1 MQTWPDWN
9 KLYAKGQCLYYWVA
23 FSDEQW
29 EALNAAKSEA
39 ERDNLVRKYREEYM
53 ANRDVL
59 TGELKKPVEE
69 VKEEVKEEVV
79 EEKVEEIEESIE
91 DVKPVK
97 KSKKG
102 K

>member
-9 KLYAKGQCLYYWVA
+9 KLYAKGQCLYYGVA

-29 EALNAAKSEA
+29 DALNAAKNDA
-39 ERDNLVRKYREEYM
+39 DRDALVRKYREEYM

-69 VKEEVKEEVV
+69 EKVEEVK
-79 EEKVEEIEESIE
+79 EIEESIE

>member
-9 KLYAKGQCLYYWVA
+9 KLYAKGQCLYYGVA

-29 EALNAAKSEA
+29 EALNNAKNEV

-69 VKEEVKEEVV
+69 VEEEKEE
-79 EEKVEEIEESIE
+79 VEEIEESIE

>member
-9 KLYAKGQCLYYWVA
+9 KLYAKGQCLYYGVA

-39 ERDNLVRKYREEYM
+39 DRDALVRKYREEYM

-69 VKEEVKEEVV
+69 KV

>member
-9 KLYAKGQCLYYWVA
+9 KLYAKGQCLYYWVP

-29 EALNAAKSEA
+29 AALMMSKNEAD
-39 ERDNLVRKYREEYM
+39 RDALVRKYREEYM

-69 VKEEVKEEVV
+69 KVEEVEEVK
-79 EEKVEEIEESIE
+79 EIEESIE

>member
-9 KLYAKGQCLYYWVA
+9 KLYAKWQCLYYGVA

-29 EALNAAKSEA
+29 AALNAAKNEA
-39 ERDNLVRKYREEYM
+39 DRDALVRKYREEYM

-69 VKEEVKEEVV
+69 KVEEVIEEVK
-79 EEKVEEIEESIE
+79 EIEESIE
-91 DVKPVK
+91 DIKPVK

>member
-1 MQTWPDWN
+1 MQLGPDWN
-9 KLYAKGQCLYYWVA
+9 KLYAKWDCLYYGVA

-29 EALNAAKSEA
+29 TALNGAKSVA
-39 ERDNLVRKYREEYM
+39 ERDALVRKFREEYLKD
-53 ANRDVL
+53 RDVL
-59 TGELKKPVEE
+59 TGELLKSAEVEPKEELIEESPEE
-69 VKEEVKEEVV
+69 V
-79 EEKVEEIEESIE
+79 EESIE